1 MTAEQTV
8 YWDKVFAA
16 MVRTEEWKQD
26 LEQNFW
32 VNGYADARSAKKR
45 LDEEY
50 AEYKSILTEIGLAK
64 IK

>member
-1 MTAEQTV
+1 
-8 YWDKVFAA
+8 VFAA